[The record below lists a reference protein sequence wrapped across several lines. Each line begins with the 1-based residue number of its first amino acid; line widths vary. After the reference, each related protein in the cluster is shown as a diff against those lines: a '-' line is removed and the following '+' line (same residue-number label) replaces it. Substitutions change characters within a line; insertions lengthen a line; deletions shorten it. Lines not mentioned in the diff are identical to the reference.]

1 MCQDGQTGGDMGQG
15 PNPVTTSS
23 GPSGLPVFR
32 PPPCHT
38 KERGDLAVL
47 PTLQS
52 LAHDLPKFITTLLFI
67 LLKILQGISK
77 FSTRIHPNNLYIH
90 MLTSGPGCVLI
101 TGLTHKNKSPRIKK
115 NACLDYHTSK
125 HTDVDEI
132 QGSSYV

>member
-1 MCQDGQTGGDMGQG
+1 MSKWSDKRIYGSRPQFCHYLIRAIWSTC
-15 PNPVTTSS
+15 VS
-23 GPSGLPVFR
+23 

-38 KERGDLAVL
+38 KERGDLAEL

-67 LLKILQGISK
+67 LLKILQGIWK

-90 MLTSGPGCVLI
+90 LLTSGPGRVLI

-132 QGSSYV
+132 